1 MCQLDIF
8 WDWDDYGDNDEGKE
22 EVGDY
27 DIGGDA
33 ADDDVYDDG
42 NLEVCSCTKL
52 SPVTPACPK
61 VPWSSPGIVTDI
73 WSIIIKM
80 EWWGLVVFS
89 TVHGSEPLKIEDL
102 GIPGV
107 SETWGSRK
115 DPEGWK
121 LTKVQIPTDQNADI
135 LYSKIQR

>member
-1 MCQLDIF
+1 MHCN
-8 WDWDDYGDNDEGKE
+8 DYGDNDEGKE

-61 VPWSSPGIVTDI
+61 VP
-73 WSIIIKM
+73 
-80 EWWGLVVFS
+80 
-89 TVHGSEPLKIEDL
+89 
-102 GIPGV
+102 
-107 SETWGSRK
+107 
-115 DPEGWK
+115 
-121 LTKVQIPTDQNADI
+121 
-135 LYSKIQR
+135 